1 LWGLGR
7 VLFAEHPD
15 LAGVLIDLDP
25 QACAEDSA
33 EALAD
38 ALLSEHGE
46 TEIALRGAQ
55 MLAPRLVPASELP
68 MGLAA
73 EIDPQAA
80 YLITGG
86 LGGIGLH
93 LAQALV
99 VHGARRLVLVGRSE
113 PCKEALAAIAG
124 MEALGVDV
132 QVARVDVRDA
142 DALGGVLAK
151 STEQAPLR
159 GVFHLA
165 GVLQERLLELT
176 SPEEMLEAV
185 SAKVLGAWHL
195 DRLTRDIPLDMFVMF
210 SSVAG
215 LLGLPGQGAYAAAN
229 AWLDAFAHERR
240 ARGAPAL
247 SIDWGRWAQ
256 VGMVAGEGERLS
268 AKGFDAI
275 EPDAGLDLLFELVAA
290 DRGQAVVLPARF
302 ERLVAGRETTPS
314 LLRDPALVRAVRT
327 KAVPAPEP
335 LSVNA
340 NNASASLPERPNG
353 AEIEAWLVEQVRQV
367 LGAANSP
374 DSNLSLLE
382 LGLDSL
388 MNIDLRNRITRDVG
402 INLPLG
408 ALIDTSLA
416 QLGLDLMA
424 RLSVV
429 GRAADHAASEDDA
442 EEEILL

>member
-1 LWGLGR
+1 
-7 VLFAEHPD
+7 
-15 LAGVLIDLDP
+15 
-25 QACAEDSA
+25 
-33 EALAD
+33 
-38 ALLSEHGE
+38 
-46 TEIALRGAQ
+46 
-55 MLAPRLVPASELP
+55 
-68 MGLAA
+68 
-73 EIDPQAA
+73 
-80 YLITGG
+80 
-86 LGGIGLH
+86 
-93 LAQALV
+93 
-99 VHGARRLVLVGRSE
+99 
-113 PCKEALAAIAG
+113 
-124 MEALGVDV
+124 
-132 QVARVDVRDA
+132 
-142 DALGGVLAK
+142 
-151 STEQAPLR
+151 
-159 GVFHLA
+159 
-165 GVLQERLLELT
+165 
-176 SPEEMLEAV
+176 
-185 SAKVLGAWHL
+185 
-195 DRLTRDIPLDMFVMF
+195 
-210 SSVAG
+210 
-215 LLGLPGQGAYAAAN
+215 
-229 AWLDAFAHERR
+229 
-240 ARGAPAL
+240 
-247 SIDWGRWAQ
+247 
-256 VGMVAGEGERLS
+256 MVAGEGERLS

-314 LLRDPALVRAVRT
+314 LLRDHALVRAVRT

-353 AEIEAWLVEQVRQV
+353 AEIEAYLVEQVRQV